1 MHHDPPT
8 TVATSQQMILEA
20 TPTVNATAQT
30 NAVTITSIDIQASP
44 RTRKTAV
51 QAYDEPQ
58 KLSPAPKPGPK
69 GVKTPP
75 QLQNATPAAHMDST
89 TQMDIIAIMVDVH
102 TQTTPTS
109 SIIIDTSTQMCIT
122 ERRMGISLMAPVN
135 GEQPY

>member
-1 MHHDPPT
+1 MHHNPPT
-8 TVATSQQMILEA
+8 TVATSQQMIPEA
-20 TPTVNATAQT
+20 TPTINAT
-30 NAVTITSIDIQASP
+30 NAVTTTSVDVQASP
-44 RTRKTAV
+44 CTHKMAV
-51 QAYDEPQ
+51 QAYNKPQ